1 MEKSPKLINYEE
13 KKLMKVF
20 LIIKRNNRRSSKN
33 KNEFLNS
40 KNSNF
45 FILIL
50 SIRIWKFYFLFNHL
64 LDFSII

>member
-50 SIRIWKFYFLFNHL
+50 SIRIWKFYFLFYHL